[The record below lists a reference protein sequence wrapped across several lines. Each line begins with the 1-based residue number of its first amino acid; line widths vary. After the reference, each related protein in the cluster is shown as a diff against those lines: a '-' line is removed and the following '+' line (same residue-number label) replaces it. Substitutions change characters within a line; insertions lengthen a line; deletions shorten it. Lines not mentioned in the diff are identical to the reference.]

1 MNTMD
6 AVATRDFALEVL
18 ATLSILMTTISRLC
32 EGLCSGS
39 SFTGFVSLDDSFCS
53 TSSIMPQK
61 KNPDTG
67 DIERK
72 PALLP
77 AHIHAA
83 LIITK
88 GLPMSYNRDLQ
99 ELNPHLWRGTRDAT
113 ISLHLLPGMLSG
125 ARFDTNRMKTE
136 AGRGMSTATDVA
148 DLLVREL
155 NLPFRTAHN
164 IVGRAV
170 RTGTINNKTLDDAAK
185 EITGKTLS
193 ERGLTQ
199 KQVVTALSVEG
210 SVAMR
215 DHPGGPAPSATA
227 EGIALARE
235 KLNVDQKNME
245 SKKHLVSRAIEAM
258 LTDAERLA
266 Q

>member
-1 MNTMD
+1 MR
-6 AVATRDFALEVL
+6 AKAGSVAGAYT
-18 ATLSILMTTISRLC
+18 
-32 EGLCSGS
+32 
-39 SFTGFVSLDDSFCS
+39 
-53 TSSIMPQK
+53 
-61 KNPDTG
+61 
-67 DIERK
+67 
-72 PALLP
+72 
-77 AHIHAA
+77 AA

-235 KLNVDQKNME
+235 KLNVDQKIW
-245 SKKHLVSRAIEAM
+245 SRKNTSSAVRLKQGQ
-258 LTDAERLA
+258 LTQRGLHNNGATKNR
-266 Q
+266 